1 MKEYTVLLNSI
12 NDVKD
17 FVRSASSLPC
27 DIDVVS
33 GRYVVDAK
41 SLLGMFSLD
50 PTKPVLVQLHG
61 TEADANRFGELIS
74 RFIVAA

>member
-1 MKEYTVLLNSI
+1 MKEFKVLLNSI

-61 TEADANRFGELIS
+61 TDADATKFAELIKN
-74 RFIVAA
+74 VLVGD

>member
-1 MKEYTVLLNSI
+1 MKEFKVLLNSI
-12 NDVKD
+12 NDVKE

-61 TEADANRFGELIS
+61 TDSDAAKFAELIKNV
-74 RFIVAA
+74 IIGD

>member
-61 TEADANRFGELIS
+61 TESDANRFGELIS